1 MRNALVLLLL
11 VLLLVA
17 RVLVGR
23 SAITK
28 PGAILTVSS
37 GSFLLY
43 YPEGHQDAAKEV
55 LSVLEDNHA
64 RITANLR
71 PVRTGLITVRLYPSL
86 RDFHSAIGRPN
97 LPNWAVGAAWGDSEI
112 RMVSPK
118 NPGPIHDY
126 QQLILVAV
134 HELAHVLTKRMGLVA
149 PPHVAWLWESIALYE
164 AGQTPHPAALRFLGT
179 GKHLRFTSVTSAL
192 EKPEIFHIGYTIM
205 EYLVERHGYEAVR
218 ELVVHGG
225 DIEQV
230 LGMSVDEFYASW
242 YDFTKANYR
251 P

>member
-1 MRNALVLLLL
+1 MRKALVLLLFV
-11 VLLLVA
+11 VL
-17 RVLVGR
+17 VLVGC

-28 PGAILTVSS
+28 PGATLTVSS

-43 YPEGHQDAAKEV
+43 YPEGHEDAAMEV
-55 LSVLEDNHA
+55 LSALEDNYA

-86 RDFHSAIGRPN
+86 RAFHSAIGRPN

-118 NPGPIHDY
+118 NPGPVHDY

-134 HELAHVLTKRMGLVA
+134 HELAHVLTKRIGPFT

-192 EKPEIFHIGYTIM
+192 EKPEIYHIGYTIM

-218 ELVVHGG
+218 ELVLHGG
-225 DIEQV
+225 DIKQV

-242 YDFTKANYR
+242 YDFTKASYR